1 MPEKGN
7 RDVLVYY
14 EVLGA
19 SFKFNL
25 SICEIYY
32 SKPNTILKLIQNIYC
47 FKKSIHKKKQAS
59 FEL

>member
-47 FKKSIHKKKQAS
+47 FKRAYILKKQAS